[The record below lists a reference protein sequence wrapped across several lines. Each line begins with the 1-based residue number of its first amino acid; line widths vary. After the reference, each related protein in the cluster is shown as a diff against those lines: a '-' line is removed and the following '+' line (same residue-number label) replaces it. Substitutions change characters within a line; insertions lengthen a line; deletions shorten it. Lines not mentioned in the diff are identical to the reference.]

1 MKTRKEEANTID
13 KLAKFATN
21 DEPSNNNFN
30 SNDDNLFWSSKRYL
44 LGVTSGADVNIANA
58 QAVTPLHKACYFG
71 QLAVVRALLKKGAD
85 FNAPDSLGDTPL
97 HYASKT
103 GFVSI
108 VKALLANKAVASANT
123 AGQTPIDVALDDS
136 VKAAFTP
143 SE

>member
-1 MKTRKEEANTID
+1 MSDYYDSRGRDSLIHRY
-13 KLAKFATN
+13 
-21 DEPSNNNFN
+21 SCCG
-30 SNDDNLFWSSKRYL
+30 NLDGL
-44 LGVTSGADVNIANA
+44 NELIAQGADINEPRDGGNTPLHYASHLNIANA
-58 QAVTPLHKACYFG
+58 LISA
-71 QLAVVRALLKKGAD
+71 GAEVNQTD
-85 FNAPDSLGDTPL
+85 NVGDTPL

-136 VKAAFTP
+136 VKAAFAP